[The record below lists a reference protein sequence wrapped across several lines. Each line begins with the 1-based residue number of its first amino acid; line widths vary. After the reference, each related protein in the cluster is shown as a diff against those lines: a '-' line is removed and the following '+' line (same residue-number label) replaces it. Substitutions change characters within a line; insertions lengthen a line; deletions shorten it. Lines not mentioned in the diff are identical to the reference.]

1 MGFRNTAPPW
11 LLSRSVA
18 DRIAILLIPISMI
31 SGFDSFSAMVL
42 SQTSDLET
50 YHFVGHNDAR
60 RTLSLKD
67 FLALILNLTLPSV
80 GNLV

>member
-1 MGFRNTAPPW
+1 
-11 LLSRSVA
+11 
-18 DRIAILLIPISMI
+18 MI

-50 YHFVGHNDAR
+50 YHFVGRNDAR